1 METTMV
7 DCDVAKAPEAY
18 NRITEILG
26 CKWSLAI
33 FEALDRGVTRPGRLE
48 KEYDGLTATVLHRC
62 LNRLEADGLLSK
74 QVFPEVPVRTEYALT
89 ESGARLLAVVR
100 QIHDMAAN
108 WTGST
113 ELELSKLPAEA
124 SA

>member
-1 METTMV
+1 MI
-7 DCDVAKAPEAY
+7 DKQVARDPEAY

-33 FEALDRGVTRPGRLE
+33 FEAIDKGVTRPGRIE
-48 KEYDGLTATVLHRC
+48 REFDGLQATVLHRC

-74 QVFPEVPVRTEYALT
+74 EVFAEVPVRTEYSLT
-89 ESGARLLAVVR
+89 ESGRRLLGVVR
-100 QIHDMAAN
+100 QIHDLAHD

-113 ELELSKLPAEA
+113 ELVNPV
-124 SA
+124 

>member
-1 METTMV
+1 MV
-7 DCDVAKAPEAY
+7 DCQVAKDPEAY

-33 FEALDRGVTRPGRLE
+33 FEALDRGVTRSGKLE
-48 KEYDGLTATVLHRC
+48 KEYEGLTATVLHRC

-74 QVFPEVPVRTEYALT
+74 QVYAEVPVRTEYELT
-89 ESGARLLAVVR
+89 ESGKKLLAVVR
-100 QIHDMAAN
+100 QIHELAGV

-113 ELELSKLPAEA
+113 ELVGA
-124 SA
+124 